1 LDDALPEVR
10 YARSGDVHIAYQ
22 VLGEGDVDLVFVMGW
37 LTNLETYWELPGYR
51 HFMQRLA
58 GFTRLILF
66 DKRGM
71 GLSDH
76 TAIGTLEERMDD
88 VRAVMD
94 AVGSERAVL
103 MGISEGAPL
112 SMVFAATH
120 PERTAA
126 LIFIGGEVK
135 EILEEGRRSPES
147 VAGPDEDVHSFVER
161 RLIERIGDAGRR
173 LHTGRSRK

>member
-22 VLGEGDVDLVFVMGW
+22 VLGEGNVDLVFAMGW

-76 TAIGTLEERMDD
+76 TAIGTLEKRMDD

-94 AVGSERAVL
+94 AVGSACRPHGHKRGRPPLDGVRGDPSRAD
-103 MGISEGAPL
+103 
-112 SMVFAATH
+112 
-120 PERTAA
+120 
-126 LIFIGGEVK
+126 
-135 EILEEGRRSPES
+135 GR
-147 VAGPDEDVHSFVER
+147 AHLHR
-161 RLIERIGDAGRR
+161 R
-173 LHTGRSRK
+173 